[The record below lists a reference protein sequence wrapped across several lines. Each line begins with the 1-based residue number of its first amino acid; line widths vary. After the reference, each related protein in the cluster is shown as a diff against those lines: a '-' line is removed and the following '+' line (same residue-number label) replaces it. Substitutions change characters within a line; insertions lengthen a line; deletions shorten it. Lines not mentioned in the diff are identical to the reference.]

1 LTDSSFLRSW
11 LTFFGCVLVAAI
23 LYWAQAVLVPVAVA
37 LLITFVL
44 ATPVTWLE
52 RRLGRASAVLC
63 VVVLVFAGLGLSG
76 WGMWREMGSLAAEL
90 PGYRANI
97 RQKIADVRHM
107 GRGTSVERIQTTIEE
122 IQAEMAAVEAPRGSR
137 TRPIV
142 VESHQVVGLW
152 GFPAWLGPILAPLS
166 TAGLVVVLVIFMLLE
181 RENLRDRL
189 IGLVGHGH
197 LTITT
202 KAFDE
207 AGRRV
212 SRQLL
217 MQSIVNGIVG
227 VSVFVG
233 LAALGVPYALLWA
246 VLAAALRFV
255 PYLGPLVGAGA
266 PIVMSLASAP
276 GWSQALWVVGFFVV
290 LELFTNLV
298 LETAL
303 YAGAAG
309 VSQVALL
316 IAVAFWTWLWG
327 PAGLLMAMPLTVCL
341 VVLGK
346 HVRGL
351 EFVATLLADTPPLPS
366 DVRYYQRLL
375 ARDPAEAVELI
386 DRHVKESPPETV
398 YDALVL
404 PALNYAERDRL
415 EDRLSP
421 EEEQAVIQTTR
432 ELMADARAL
441 NVSHGHGIVD
451 DEDPRAPLAVTAV
464 AVNGEA
470 DALALGMLAQLLEGA
485 PITFEVLP
493 AALMSSEI
501 VARIR
506 EEGSRIVCIA
516 DLPPSAP
523 SKTRYL
529 IKRLRAA
536 LPDLHILVGR
546 WAPSSLADED
556 HRELR
561 DVGASHVSASL
572 LETRDRLLEL
582 EPSVP
587 RAERPQPP
595 ALVVV
600 ASATAPH

>member
-1 LTDSSFLRSW
+1 MTDSSFLRSW
-11 LTFFGCVLVAAI
+11 LTFFGCVLVVAI

-52 RRLGRASAVLC
+52 RRMGRIAAVLC
-63 VVVLVFAGLGLSG
+63 VVTLVFAGLGLAG
-76 WGMWREMGSLAAEL
+76 WGIWREVGSLAAEL

-97 RQKIADVRHM
+97 RQKIADVRDM
-107 GRGTSVERIQTTIEE
+107 GRGTSVERIQKTIEE
-122 IQAEMAAVEAPRGSR
+122 IQAEIAAAEGPRGSQA
-137 TRPIV
+137 RPVV
-142 VESHQVVGLW
+142 VEPRQVARLW
-152 GFPAWLGPILAPLS
+152 GFPSWLGPILAPLS
-166 TAGLVVVLVIFMLLE
+166 TAGLVVVLVIFMLIE
-181 RENLRDRL
+181 RQNLRDRL

-207 AGRRV
+207 AGQRV

-217 MQSIVNGIVG
+217 MQSVVNAIVG

-233 LAALGVPYALLWA
+233 LSLLGVPYALLWA
-246 VLAAALRFV
+246 MLAAALRFV
-255 PYLGPLVGAGA
+255 PYFGPLVGAGA
-266 PIVMSLASAP
+266 PIVMTVASTP
-276 GWSQALWVVGFFVV
+276 SWSQALSVAGFFVV

-298 LETAL
+298 LETVL

-351 EFVATLLADTPPLPS
+351 EFVATMLADTPPLPA

-375 ARDPAEAVELI
+375 ARDPGEAVEII
-386 DRHVKESPPETV
+386 DRHVKESAPETV

-421 EEEQAVIQTTR
+421 EEEKAVVQTTR
-432 ELMADARAL
+432 ELMADTRAL
-441 NVSHGHGIVD
+441 NVSHRLAD
-451 DEDPRAPLAVTAV
+451 DEEPRAPLTVTAV

-485 PITFEVLP
+485 PITLDVLP
-493 AALMSSEI
+493 AALMSSEV

-506 EEGSRIVCIA
+506 EEGSRVVCIA

-536 LPDLHILVGR
+536 LPDLQILVGR
-546 WAPSSLADED
+546 WAPASLADED

-561 DVGASHVSASL
+561 DVGASHVTESL

-587 RAERPQPP
+587 RAERPRAPD
-595 ALVVV
+595 LVAAGSV
-600 ASATAPH
+600 TAPH